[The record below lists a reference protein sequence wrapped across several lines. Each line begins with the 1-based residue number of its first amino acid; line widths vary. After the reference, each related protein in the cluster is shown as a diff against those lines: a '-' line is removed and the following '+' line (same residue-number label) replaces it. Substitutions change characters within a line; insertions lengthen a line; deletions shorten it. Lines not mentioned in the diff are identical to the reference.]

1 MKGFLLLLTLLISTS
16 LWAEPS
22 AAQYWE
28 RVESMVRT
36 GAITSEG
43 AQQVKLHQRGRKLEE
58 RKEVQRELASIQPD
72 LKPLQLKRLKV
83 EPMVLFLD

>member
-1 MKGFLLLLTLLISTS
+1 MKRFLLLVFSLTATASI
-16 LWAEPS
+16 AEPS

-58 RKEVQRELASIQPD
+58 RKEVQRELASIHPD